1 MCILFGSF
9 NNSSY
14 LCIRKI
20 NKNYNNNLSP
30 TASRKAGFY
39 GEYEKSGIIICHE
52 R

>member
-30 TASRKAGFY
+30 RRITVKRREY
-39 GEYEKSGIIICHE
+39 GEK
-52 R
+52 